1 MDLVHKM
8 SGQPTLSPP
17 LRSYAHDEAFAGTGS
32 PRTHHRSASASR
44 TLCINPRNFQ
54 LCPETR
60 RHAVV
65 TRPFWYRPSHL
76 TGGRQRLPSWALHVR
91 DSPTCLPGRWGFEQC
106 GPAAPPAAHA
116 ARQCHQSLCAGAA
129 GAFQKRDEPG
139 RIHLSPSRLKLW
151 LRRTA
156 SAHSSGR

>member
-8 SGQPTLSPP
+8 AGQPTLSPP

-76 TGGRQRLPSWALHVR
+76 TGDSATPVLGTACARFTDLPA
-91 DSPTCLPGRWGFEQC
+91 WGFEQRAC
-106 GPAAPPAAHA
+106 AAPPAAHA